1 MPSIEEQ
8 RKAFLDK
15 KLKDMAN
22 IGVNKERRS
31 LGFDPIDEEEVPI
44 EDEQEVEPQKE
55 QTSVKTKPIKHMKK
69 QAEDYE
75 AYREQFFAPQSF
87 KQRSSFML
95 NRETL
100 QLLRYV
106 LFDLGEEISL
116 TAYIENILRGHLS
129 EHRDLLNETAAK
141 RRRKIT
147 IPQWKISSY
156 IL

>member
-1 MPSIEEQ
+1 MASIEEQ

-22 IGVNKERRS
+22 IGVNEERRP
-31 LGFDPIDEEEVPI
+31 LGFDPIDEEEALR
-44 EDEQEVEPQKE
+44 EEEQEVELQEE
-55 QTSVKTKPIKHMKK
+55 QASVKTKPIRQVKER
-69 QAEDYE
+69 QQDYA

-95 NRETL
+95 NSETL

-106 LFDLGEEISL
+106 LFDLGEEITL
-116 TAYIENILRGHLS
+116 TAYIENILRSHLT
-129 EHRDLLNETAAK
+129 EYRDLLNETAAK

-147 IPQWKISSY
+147 IPQ
-156 IL
+156 